1 MEKLFP
7 AGYPTRNLVWFAAK
21 IGNPIREHCDPLHAR
36 AEFKRETREKITL
49 ISHHTD
55 MKIHCNRVNKA

>member
-1 MEKLFP
+1 MNDKK
-7 AGYPTRNLVWFAAK
+7 TRNAF
-21 IGNPIREHCDPLHAR
+21 RDHCDPLHAR

-55 MKIHCNRVNKA
+55 MKIHCNRVKEA